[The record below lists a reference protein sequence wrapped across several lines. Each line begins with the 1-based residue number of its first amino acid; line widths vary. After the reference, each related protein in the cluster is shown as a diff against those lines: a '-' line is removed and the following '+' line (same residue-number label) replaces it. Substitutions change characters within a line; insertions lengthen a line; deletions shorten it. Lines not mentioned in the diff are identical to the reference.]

1 LAEIAVQE
9 QENMSHPTEINLHRV
24 SKVLELTF
32 DDGSNFKLPAEYLR
46 AFSPSAEVMGHGP
59 GQRKVPLGKEKVN
72 IDQIEPVGNYA
83 VVLHFD
89 DEHNTGIYSW
99 ETLYNLGKHY
109 DALWQQYLGELEEAG
124 YKRKDPDA

>member
-1 LAEIAVQE
+1 
-9 QENMSHPTEINLHRV
+9 MSHPTVNEINLHRV
-24 SKVLELTF
+24 SRVLELSF

-99 ETLYNLGKHY
+99 ETLYNLGKHF
-109 DALWQQYLGELEEAG
+109 DELWQQYLGELEEAG
-124 YKRKDPDA
+124 YKRKNPDA

>member
-1 LAEIAVQE
+1 M
-9 QENMSHPTEINLHRV
+9 NHPNVTEINLHRV
-24 SKVLELTF
+24 SRVLELSF

-99 ETLYNLGKHY
+99 ETLYNLGKHF
-109 DALWQQYLGELEEAG
+109 DELWQQYLGELEEAG
-124 YKRKDPDA
+124 YKRKNPDA

>member
-1 LAEIAVQE
+1 M
-9 QENMSHPTEINLHRV
+9 NHPTPTEINLHRI
-24 SKVLELTF
+24 SKVLELSF

-59 GQRKVPLGKEKVN
+59 GERKVPLGIEKVN

-83 VVLHFD
+83 VILHFD

-109 DALWQQYLGELEEAG
+109 KELWQQYLGELEEAG
-124 YKRKDPDA
+124 YKRKEPDT

>member
-1 LAEIAVQE
+1 
-9 QENMSHPTEINLHRV
+9 MSHPTVTEINLHRV
-24 SKVLELTF
+24 SRVLELSF

-46 AFSPSAEVMGHGP
+46 VFSPSAEVMGHGP

-109 DALWQQYLGELEEAG
+109 DDLWQQYLGELEEAG
-124 YKRKDPDA
+124 YKRKDPDG

>member
-1 LAEIAVQE
+1 
-9 QENMSHPTEINLHRV
+9 MSHPTPTELNLYRV
-24 SKVLELTF
+24 SKVLEVSF

-59 GQRKVPLGKEKVN
+59 GQRKVPTGIEKVN

-83 VVLHFD
+83 IVLHFD

-99 ETLYNLGKHY
+99 ETLYNLGQNY
-109 DALWQQYLGELEEAG
+109 DQYWQQYLNELEEVG
-124 YKRKDPDA
+124 YSRKDPAS

>member
-1 LAEIAVQE
+1 M
-9 QENMSHPTEINLHRV
+9 NHPNVTEINLHRV
-24 SKVLELTF
+24 SRVLELSF

-46 AFSPSAEVMGHGP
+46 AFSPSAEDMGHGP

-99 ETLYNLGKHY
+99 ETLYNLGKHF
-109 DALWQQYLGELEEAG
+109 DELWQQYLGELEEAG
-124 YKRKDPDA
+124 YKRKNPDA